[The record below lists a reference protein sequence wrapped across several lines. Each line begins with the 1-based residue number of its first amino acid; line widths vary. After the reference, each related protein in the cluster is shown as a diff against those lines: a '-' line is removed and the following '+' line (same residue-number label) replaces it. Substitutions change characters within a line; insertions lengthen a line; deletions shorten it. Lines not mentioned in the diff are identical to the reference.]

1 MTTRLPFAMRLTL
14 LLMAS
19 FSGVLLLKEIPSP
32 WFRHFALAVWFIF
45 QAILMKRFGVSKPLD
60 KSDTLRINSPAGWA
74 RTLTKL
80 NEKDVFDTW
89 LGKPQSTFGVTVVTL
104 YAAVSFMMYTLGDS
118 DNQWQSISKVLLFSA
133 SNMTSLFLSC
143 VFVPLYEELYFRAAL
158 LPAQVSRQRAP
169 GARGCAEASMFTIYM
184 NGLVFWLFH
193 LPSDGAFLWDSL
205 QKGVVPLALGPF
217 LLGMACAVVCSRD
230 RSVWAAVVLHGLAN
244 GAGPLWEPVLS
255 RTGLLG
261 AFYSY

>member
-1 MTTRLPFAMRLTL
+1 MTTRLPFVMRLTL
-14 LLMAS
+14 LLIAS
-19 FSGVLLLKEIPSP
+19 FSGVLLLKGIPSP

-45 QAILMKRFGVSKPLD
+45 QAILMKRFGVSKHRD
-60 KSDTLRINSPAGWA
+60 KNNTLRMNAPAGLA

-80 NEKDVFDTW
+80 KEEHAFVTW
-89 LGKPQSTFGVTVVTL
+89 LGKPQSTFGVTIVTL
-104 YAAVSFMMYTLGDS
+104 YAAVSLTMYTLGYS
-118 DNQWQSISKVLLFSA
+118 DNQWQSFSKVLLFSA

-143 VFVPLYEELYFRAAL
+143 AVVPLYEELYFRAAFL
-158 LPAQVSRQRAP
+158 SAQVSQQREA
-169 GARGCAEASMFTIYM
+169 GLQGRAEASMFTIYI

-193 LPSDGAFLWDSL
+193 LPSDSAFLWDSL

-217 LLGMACAVVCSRD
+217 LLGLACAVVCARD
-230 RSVWAAVVLHGLAN
+230 RSVWAAVALHGLAN

-255 RTGLLG
+255 RTGLFG